1 MQLYEFQAKQI
12 FKEFRVPVAKGRLA
26 TTVESAVQVA
36 NEIGRPVA
44 VKAQVL
50 TGGRGLSGGI
60 QFGSD
65 PAEVRKIAS
74 VVLNTPLRGER
85 PLALLVE
92 EKFEPMRELYAAVTW
107 DYQHKCPVMIA
118 SSRGGVDIEAIAK
131 EHPGDVSRTHID
143 LFKGFSSYQGRML
156 AAKIGLAAS
165 VAVQYSNILNA
176 LWNIFEKHDAELV
189 ETNPLAL
196 LADGTLVA
204 LDAKLNL
211 DDKSIH
217 RQSDLIGRIDKMP
230 EALDGF
236 AQRRVHA
243 RELGIPTYIEMNGN
257 IGVISDGAGSGMLAL
272 DLVAD
277 FGGKTRIYCEMGGE
291 ITPELMGRTMMVCL
305 MIEGVKVL
313 LINLLG
319 GANRMDEMA
328 IGITTYLASHPAE
341 VPILVR
347 MSGTRQE
354 EGRKMLVDSGIAFF
368 DNPYEAAEKAVDLSR
383 GL

>member
-12 FKEFRVPVAKGRLA
+12 FKEFRVPVPKGRLA

-50 TGGRGLSGGI
+50 TGGRGLAGGI

-74 VVLNTPLRGER
+74 MVLNTTLRGER

-131 EHPGDVSRTHID
+131 EYPGDVSRTHID

-165 VAVQYSNILNA
+165 VASQYSNILNA

-217 RQSDLIGRIDKMP
+217 RQSDLIGRIEKMP
-230 EALDGF
+230 GPLEGF
-236 AQRRVHA
+236 AQRRIHA

-277 FGGKTRIYCEMGGE
+277 FGGKTRVYCEMGGE
-291 ITPELMGRTMMVCL
+291 ITPELMGKTMMVCL

-328 IGITTYLASHPAE
+328 IGITTYLAGHPAE

-347 MSGTRQE
+347 MSGTKQE
-354 EGRKMLVDSGIAFF
+354 EGRKILVDSGIAFF
-368 DNPYEAAEKAVDLSR
+368 DDPYEAAEKAVDLSR
-383 GL
+383 DL

>member
-12 FKEFRVPVAKGRLA
+12 FKESSIPVPKGRLA
-26 TTVESAVQVA
+26 TTVEGAVQVA

-44 VKAQVL
+44 VKGQVL
-50 TGGRGLSGGI
+50 TGGRGLAGGI
-60 QFGSD
+60 RFGSGSD
-65 PAEVRKIAS
+65 EVRKIAS
-74 VVLNTPLRGER
+74 AVLNTTVRGER
-85 PLALLVE
+85 PSALLVE
-92 EKFEPMRELYAAVTW
+92 EKLEPTRELYAAVAW
-107 DYQHKCPVMIA
+107 DYQRKCPVVIA
-118 SSRGGVDIEAIAK
+118 SSRGGVDIEAIAR

-143 LFKGFSSYQGRML
+143 LFKGFSGYQGRML
-156 AAKIGLAAS
+156 AAKIGLEAG

-176 LWNIFEKHDAELV
+176 IWNVFEKHDAELV
-189 ETNPLAL
+189 EVNPLAL
-196 LADGTLVA
+196 LEDGTLVA

-211 DDKSIH
+211 DDKSVY
-217 RQSDLIGRIDKMP
+217 RQSGLISGIEKMLGP
-230 EALDGF
+230 LEGF

-291 ITPELMGRTMMVCL
+291 ITPELMGKTMMVCL

-328 IGITTYLASHPAE
+328 IGITTYLASHPTE
-341 VPILVR
+341 IPILVR
-347 MSGTRQE
+347 MSGTKQE
-354 EGRKMLVDSGIAFF
+354 EGRKILADSGITFF

>member
-12 FKEFRVPVAKGRLA
+12 FKEFRVPVPKGRLA

-50 TGGRGLSGGI
+50 TGGRGLAGGI

-74 VVLNTPLRGER
+74 MVLNTTLRGER

-131 EHPGDVSRTHID
+131 EYPGDVSRTHID

-217 RQSDLIGRIDKMP
+217 RQSDLIGRIEKMP
-230 EALDGF
+230 GPLEGF

-277 FGGKTRIYCEMGGE
+277 FGGKTRVYCEMGGE
-291 ITPELMGRTMMVCL
+291 ITPELMGKTMMVCL

-313 LINLLG
+313 VINLLG

-328 IGITTYLASHPAE
+328 IGITTYLASHSAE

-347 MSGTRQE
+347 MSGTKQE
-354 EGRKMLVDSGIAFF
+354 EGRKILVDSGIAFF